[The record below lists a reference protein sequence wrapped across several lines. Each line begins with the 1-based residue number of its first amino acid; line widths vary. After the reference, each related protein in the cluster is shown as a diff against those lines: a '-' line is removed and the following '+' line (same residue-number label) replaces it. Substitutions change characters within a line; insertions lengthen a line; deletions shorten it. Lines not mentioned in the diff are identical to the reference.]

1 VLSNITGE
9 VEILNNMTSVDFNFA
24 EPIASYDASFDS
36 NMDAA
41 PADIGSIHKSDYVV
55 LNGRPLKV
63 VEVTHS
69 KPGKHG
75 HSKVFIV
82 GIDIFTGRRYEEVR
96 PVGHMIQ
103 VPNIEKKDYLIVD
116 VIDYDSL
123 TLLDEQTCTIRNDI
137 NLNKNSD
144 VCRRLLDQFNQGNDQ
159 IKVTVLKAL
168 GEEQIMAFKVIV
180 D

>member
-1 VLSNITGE
+1 
-9 VEILNNMTSVDFNFA
+9 
-24 EPIASYDASFDS
+24 
-36 NMDAA
+36 
-41 PADIGSIHKSDYVV
+41 
-55 LNGRPLKV
+55 
-63 VEVTHS
+63 
-69 KPGKHG
+69 
-75 HSKVFIV
+75 
-82 GIDIFTGRRYEEVR
+82 
-96 PVGHMIQ
+96 MIQ

-144 VCRRLLDQFNQGNDQ
+144 VCRRLLNQFNQGNDQ